1 VDYFDERGGYR
12 VRDKVDT
19 ATSLL
24 SRRNRNKTFA
34 VGELCSSVT
43 TLIGLRIARVDHAT
57 RPSNGCLFYVA
68 RDSSLNGDPCV
79 IDPCE
84 IFIALNYTSAR
95 DAYNVVTRQECI
107 RDTSST

>member
-1 VDYFDERGGYR
+1 MDYFDERGGYR

-43 TLIGLRIARVDHAT
+43 TLIGLRIARADRAT
-57 RPSNGCLFYVA
+57 RPPNGCLLYVA
-68 RDSSLNGDPCV
+68 RYSSLNDDPYV
-79 IDPCE
+79 IDLC
-84 IFIALNYTSAR
+84 
-95 DAYNVVTRQECI
+95 
-107 RDTSST
+107 